1 MIEAF
6 RDGISAYVSTQDAAF
21 ESISA
26 ALPLLKHAAANAWS
40 VAIIADALE
49 ELVTR
54 WLTPADD
61 GGGSI
66 GAASKV
72 RSLAEL
78 FTIIGTPT
86 SSSSNSKPVLSLSSK
101 DCFIAQHLVRTI
113 ERLMV
118 IQARQD
124 RGYDMKRNS
133 SNTPY
138 DDVFPSETLAIWTAT
153 SLDNGTDGNLTT
165 NNSMLAE
172 EERKSMR
179 QSVKGIVATLQRIVS
194 GESSSSTMAATIDG
208 GQQQQFRPSV
218 LTNSV

>member
-1 MIEAF
+1 MEGKSSIHQLKPVAIDDLLG
-6 RDGISAYVSTQDAAF
+6 RTPVTLNW
-21 ESISA
+21 ESI
-26 ALPLLKHAAANAWS
+26 HAGLAGKS
-40 VAIIADALE
+40 V
-49 ELVTR
+49 LVTG
-54 WLTPADD
+54 

-72 RSLAEL
+72 RSLADL